1 MRIALLLVLTAL
13 TGCNEMPGQLSE
25 ERVTAIA
32 AQQAVAANQTAE
44 GRIDKLENEN
54 RELQH
59 ELSVLTKWVRAESE
73 SLDSLRRTFNQNVVI
88 DNNAKVA
95 RMTAA
100 GACGTERVTFPEGG
114 WTVRNKEC
122 TLKDLR

>member
-1 MRIALLLVLTAL
+1 MRRVCFLVLIALG
-13 TGCNEMPGQLSE
+13 GCNDMPGQLSE

-32 AQQAVAANQTAE
+32 AQQAVAANQAAE
-44 GRIDKLENEN
+44 ARIDKLENEN

-59 ELSVLTKWVRAESE
+59 ELSLLTKWVRAESA

-88 DNNAKVA
+88 DNKAKVA

-100 GACGTERVTFPEGG
+100 GACGVERVNYPEGG
-114 WTVRNKEC
+114 WAMRNREC
-122 TLKDLR
+122 TQKDLR